1 MESHNNFFKIL
12 KKKILYI
19 DNLLKRNLNK
29 LNIYNYPEKKK
40 NFNKN
45 NRVSLT
51 LVFIIFLIAGYLSI
65 PAFYDKNNLKLLLES
80 QISQKFNINLN
91 SLETLNYRFLPKP
104 HFSVQNLSALDNK
117 KTELI
122 EVKDFKI
129 FISLKKFLTPNSIE
143 ITSIVFEN
151 SNFNLTDKNS
161 DFFIRLL
168 DNDFLNSSIIIKDS
182 NIFYRNL
189 SEEVLFIN
197 NIKKIKYYYNSKKSV
212 NSLKAKNELFDV
224 PYFLEIENDKINKKI
239 FSNLNFKNFN
249 FKIENQFDYNIK
261 NRYGIINFIYSKKKI
276 PVKYQLKKNS
286 LSFQTPEDL
295 MDLTMF
301 SVGVINLKPFFLDA
315 DLKFNELDIYNLL
328 KSNSIL
334 VEFFKTEILN
344 NKNIYAHTKISS
356 KKVNPINI
364 DNFLINFKIED
375 GLINLDSTKFDWL
388 EYLALKISNSA
399 IFVKNDNLIF
409 EGLITIDIKNLD
421 MIFQFFQIAKS
432 ARSDI
437 KNLEFA
443 FSYNFDQENI
453 KFNEIKVNNIINE
466 NIKSLS
472 GKTFFVK
479 DNFKNQIYFKNFI
492 NKFFKSY
499 SG

>member
-1 MESHNNFFKIL
+1 L
-12 KKKILYI
+12 A
-19 DNLLKRNLNK
+19 
-29 LNIYNYPEKKK
+29 
-40 NFNKN
+40 
-45 NRVSLT
+45 RV
-51 LVFIIFLIAGYLSI
+51 FG
-65 PAFYDKNNLKLLLES
+65 
-80 QISQKFNINLN
+80 
-91 SLETLNYRFLPKP
+91 
-104 HFSVQNLSALDNK
+104 
-117 KTELI
+117 
-122 EVKDFKI
+122 
-129 FISLKKFLTPNSIE
+129 
-143 ITSIVFEN
+143 
-151 SNFNLTDKNS
+151 
-161 DFFIRLL
+161 
-168 DNDFLNSSIIIKDS
+168 
-182 NIFYRNL
+182 
-189 SEEVLFIN
+189 
-197 NIKKIKYYYNSKKSV
+197 
-212 NSLKAKNELFDV
+212 
-224 PYFLEIENDKINKKI
+224 
-239 FSNLNFKNFN
+239 
-249 FKIENQFDYNIK
+249 
-261 NRYGIINFIYSKKKI
+261 
-276 PVKYQLKKNS
+276 
-286 LSFQTPEDL
+286 
-295 MDLTMF
+295 
-301 SVGVINLKPFFLDA
+301 
-315 DLKFNELDIYNLL
+315 L

-443 FSYNFDQENI
+443 FSYNFFQIAKSARSDIKNLEFAFSYNFDQENI